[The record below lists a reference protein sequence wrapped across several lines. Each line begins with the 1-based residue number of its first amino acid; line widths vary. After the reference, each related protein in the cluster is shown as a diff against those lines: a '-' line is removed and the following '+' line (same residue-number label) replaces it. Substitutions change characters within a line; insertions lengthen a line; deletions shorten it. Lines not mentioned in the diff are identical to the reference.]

1 MSKKRNATSDVL
13 NRNLDGDIP
22 EWTDDVC
29 DMAAVYDGETLLKPA
44 TGVLKRGRPKLEN
57 PKERV
62 TMRLDADLLRKLR
75 GEGEGWQTRANALL
89 RTAVGM

>member
-1 MSKKRNATSDVL
+1 MTEKRNATVDAL
-13 NRNLDGDIP
+13 NHNLDDEIP
-22 EWTDDVC
+22 EWTDDVF
-29 DMAAVYDGETLLKPA
+29 DAAAVYDGATLLKPA
-44 TGVLKRGRPKLEN
+44 TGVLKRGRPKLES

-89 RTAVGM
+89 RTAVGL